1 MSLCVLMPIHPLQ
14 DFCVVKEDFYDLGLI
29 FKGFLLSTVLHLSK
43 KSRFLPSFSRS
54 ILFIYSV
61 TAFPSKQM

>member
-1 MSLCVLMPIHPLQ
+1 MLLCVLMPIHPLQ

-54 ILFIYSV
+54 IL
-61 TAFPSKQM
+61 